1 VKAGMKNYIRK
12 QKWLRRPPVLTQERD
27 TQRGKTSPA
36 TSLFVL
42 LTPDLI
48 RRQSHR

>member
-27 TQRGKTSPA
+27 TQRGKTIR
-36 TSLFVL
+36 TSG
-42 LTPDLI
+42 LI
-48 RRQSHR
+48 P